1 MTICFFSTQYLP
13 TPGGV
18 ERYTWNLALR
28 TVRDGGRAIVV
39 TSALPGLPDHE
50 IDADGIEIYRLPVFA
65 AMGGRFPVL
74 RPGPGFRALCRRLF
88 ANPIDFAVI
97 QTRMYVESVWAAQ
110 ALRRRH
116 IPALVIDHSTGYMPM
131 GGGLPGLAGRVYEQ
145 LACRLIAATG
155 APFYGV
161 SSAVV
166 RWLAAFGVK
175 AAGTLPNAV
184 DPAAL
189 AAENAADPFDWRE
202 ALGLAPGAG
211 LVAFIGR
218 LIPEKGAVAL
228 AEAVATLPG
237 VTLAAAGAGPEE
249 EALRAAGAKVLGA
262 LPHHRVVQLLTQAD
276 VYCLPTRYAEGFP
289 TTLLEA
295 AACGCPILCTPTA
308 GTEELLPGPRY
319 GTLLT
324 DTSPAALREA
334 LRPLLEDP
342 AAARAHAAAAR
353 ARVEAHFTLD
363 AVFATI
369 KAIAERAAASAR

>member
-189 AAENAADPFDWRE
+189 AALNAADPFDWRE
-202 ALGLAPGAG
+202 ALGLAPGPG
-211 LVAFIGR
+211 RVAFIGR

-276 VYCLPTRYAEGFP
+276 VYCLPPRYAEGFP

-342 AAARAHAAAAR
+342 AAARARAAAAR
-353 ARVEAHFTLD
+353 ARLEAHFTWD

>member
-110 ALRRRH
+110 ELRRRH

-342 AAARAHAAAAR
+342 AAARARAAAAR
-353 ARVEAHFTLD
+353 ARVEAHFTWD

>member
-237 VTLAAAGAGPEE
+237 VTLAAAGSA
-249 EALRAAGAKVLGA
+249 R
-262 LPHHRVVQLLTQAD
+262 
-276 VYCLPTRYAEGFP
+276 CP
-289 TTLLEA
+289 TTGWCSSSPRPMSI
-295 AACGCPILCTPTA
+295 ACPPA
-308 GTEELLPGPRY
+308 MPKVSPPRCW
-319 GTLLT
+319 
-324 DTSPAALREA
+324 R
-334 LRPLLEDP
+334 RRP
-342 AAARAHAAAAR
+342 AAARSCAPR
-353 ARVEAHFTLD
+353 PPGPRNCCPARVT
-363 AVFATI
+363 V
-369 KAIAERAAASAR
+369 RC

>member
-189 AAENAADPFDWRE
+189 AAENAADPFDWRK

-342 AAARAHAAAAR
+342 AAARARAAAAR
-353 ARVEAHFTLD
+353 ARVEAHFTWD

>member
-145 LACRLIAATG
+145 LSCRLIAATG

-342 AAARAHAAAAR
+342 AAARARAAVAR
-353 ARVEAHFTLD
+353 ARVEAHFTWD

>member
-131 GGGLPGLAGRVYEQ
+131 GGGLPGLAGQVYEQ

-342 AAARAHAAAAR
+342 AAARARAAAAR
-353 ARVEAHFTLD
+353 ARVEAHFTWD

>member
-74 RPGPGFRALCRRLF
+74 RPGPRFRALCRRLF

-202 ALGLAPGAG
+202 ALDLAPGAG

-218 LIPEKGAVAL
+218 LIPEKRAVAL

-342 AAARAHAAAAR
+342 AAARARAAAAR
-353 ARVEAHFTLD
+353 ARVEAHFTWD

>member
-74 RPGPGFRALCRRLF
+74 RPGPRFRALCRRLF

-184 DPAAL
+184 DPASL

-342 AAARAHAAAAR
+342 AAARARAAAAR
-353 ARVEAHFTLD
+353 ARVEAHFTWD

>member
-50 IDADGIEIYRLPVFA
+50 IDADGIEIYRLPVLA

-237 VTLAAAGAGPEE
+237 VTLAVAGAGPEE

-342 AAARAHAAAAR
+342 AAARARAAAAR
-353 ARVEAHFTLD
+353 ARVEAHFTWD

>member
-211 LVAFIGR
+211 LVASIGSQ
-218 LIPEKGAVAL
+218 IPENGLVAL
-228 AEAVATLPG
+228 PEALATRPG
-237 VTLAAAGAGPEE
+237 VTLATAGAGPEE

-342 AAARAHAAAAR
+342 AAARARAAAAR
-353 ARVEAHFTLD
+353 ARVEAHFTWD

>member
-202 ALGLAPGAG
+202 ALDLAPGAG

-295 AACGCPILCTPTA
+295 AAW
-308 GTEELLPGPRY
+308 
-319 GTLLT
+319 
-324 DTSPAALREA
+324 ALG
-334 LRPLLEDP
+334 ED
-342 AAARAHAAAAR
+342 RA
-353 ARVEAHFTLD
+353 
-363 AVFATI
+363 
-369 KAIAERAAASAR
+369 

>member
-131 GGGLPGLAGRVYEQ
+131 GGGLPGLAGRGYEQ

-202 ALGLAPGAG
+202 ALGLAPDAG

-324 DTSPAALREA
+324 DTSPAALHEA

-342 AAARAHAAAAR
+342 AAARARAAAAR
-353 ARVEAHFTLD
+353 ARLEAHFTWD

>member
-74 RPGPGFRALCRRLF
+74 RPGPRFRALCRRLF

-334 LRPLLEDP
+334 LCPLLEDP
-342 AAARAHAAAAR
+342 AAARARAAAAR
-353 ARVEAHFTLD
+353 ARVEAHFTWD

>member
-39 TSALPGLPDHE
+39 TRALPGLPDHE

-74 RPGPGFRALCRRLF
+74 RPGPRFRALCRRLF

-342 AAARAHAAAAR
+342 AAARARAAAAR
-353 ARVEAHFTLD
+353 ARVEAHFTWD

>member
-249 EALRAAGAKVLGA
+249 EALRAAGA
-262 LPHHRVVQLLTQAD
+262 
-276 VYCLPTRYAEGFP
+276 
-289 TTLLEA
+289 
-295 AACGCPILCTPTA
+295 
-308 GTEELLPGPRY
+308 
-319 GTLLT
+319 
-324 DTSPAALREA
+324 
-334 LRPLLEDP
+334 
-342 AAARAHAAAAR
+342 
-353 ARVEAHFTLD
+353 
-363 AVFATI
+363 
-369 KAIAERAAASAR
+369 